1 MKGIKMSRNLKVYTE
16 MSRTQFAKEIGRT
29 LVVGTAQSTAVY
41 LGLIASGYII
51 VAVNKA
57 LKNARKKEN

>member
-1 MKGIKMSRNLKVYTE
+1 MNRNLKVYTE

-41 LGLIASGYII
+41 LGLIASGYI
-51 VAVNKA
+51 VVYVSKA
-57 LKNARKKEN
+57 LKKAHKKED